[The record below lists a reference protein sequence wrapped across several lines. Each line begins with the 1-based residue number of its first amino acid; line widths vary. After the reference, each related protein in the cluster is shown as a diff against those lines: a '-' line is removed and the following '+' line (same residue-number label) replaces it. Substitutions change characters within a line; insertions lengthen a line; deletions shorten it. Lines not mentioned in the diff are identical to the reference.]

1 MMFKKY
7 YTPQEANLS
16 LPLVKQIVGD
26 IIDRAGQVKA
36 LMADGLNPDNRPK
49 YEKLISEV
57 EDLTRELEDLG
68 CFFKDWNFEKGLVD
82 FPAIIDEKEV
92 FLCWHSDEPQVRWY
106 HGLEDGFHG
115 RLLIPDHFLLD
126 LEKFLNADTDGKG

>member
-16 LPLVKQIVGD
+16 LPLVRQIVRD
-26 IIDRAGQVKA
+26 IIERAGQVKA
-36 LMADGLNPDNRPK
+36 MMADGIGQDNRAR
-49 YEKLISEV
+49 YDKLLSEV

-82 FPAIIDEKEV
+82 FPAIIDGKEV

-106 HGLEDGFHG
+106 HGLQDGFHG
-115 RLLIPDHFLLD
+115 RRPIPDHFLFD